1 MQTPPTA
8 SGSII
13 STGISNPVWH
23 GICYNKGETKIIL
36 IMAFSDI
43 KTFEEV
49 RQDLEAAYNY
59 YLRTGDEDLLWD
71 LAHRVLSN
79 SLFVL
84 NEDEVE
90 DEFIYE
96 FPADILKNKK
106 SVITRLLTTGVGLI
120 TKVITIPSYGEVWLR
135 TSDGLE
141 YDDGA
146 TEFKVWEIYNV
157 AVALYEMSMPFG
169 EKIYK

>member
-1 MQTPPTA
+1 
-8 SGSII
+8 
-13 STGISNPVWH
+13 
-23 GICYNKGETKIIL
+23 
-36 IMAFSDI
+36 MAFSDI

-49 RQDLEAAYNY
+49 RQDLEVAYNN

-71 LAHRVLSN
+71 LSHQVLSN

-106 SVITRLLTTGVGLI
+106 SVITRLLTTGVGLV
-120 TKVITIPSYGEVWLR
+120 TKAITIPSYGQVWLQ
-135 TSDGLE
+135 TSDGQE

-146 TEFKVWEIYNV
+146 TEFEAWEIYNI
-157 AVALYEMSMPFG
+157 AIALYKMTEPLAHLL
-169 EKIYK
+169 YK

>member
-1 MQTPPTA
+1 
-8 SGSII
+8 
-13 STGISNPVWH
+13 
-23 GICYNKGETKIIL
+23 
-36 IMAFSDI
+36 MAFSDI

-49 RQDLEAAYNY
+49 RQDLEAAYDY
-59 YLRTGDEDLLWD
+59 YLKTGDEDLLWD
-71 LAHRVLSN
+71 LAHQVLSN

-106 SVITRLLTTGVGLI
+106 NVITRLLTTGVGLI

>member
-8 SGSII
+8 SGSTI

-49 RQDLEAAYNY
+49 RQDLEAAYDY
-59 YLRTGDEDLLWD
+59 YLKTGDEDLLWD
-71 LAHRVLSN
+71 LAHQVLSN

>member
-1 MQTPPTA
+1 
-8 SGSII
+8 
-13 STGISNPVWH
+13 
-23 GICYNKGETKIIL
+23 
-36 IMAFSDI
+36 MAFSDI

-59 YLRTGDEDLLWD
+59 YLKTGDEDLLWD
-71 LAHRVLSN
+71 LSHQVLSN

-106 SVITRLLTTGVGLI
+106 SVITRLLTTGVGLV
-120 TKVITIPSYGEVWLR
+120 TKAITIPSYGQVWLQ
-135 TSDGLE
+135 TSDGQE

-146 TEFKVWEIYNV
+146 TEFEVWEIYNI
-157 AVALYEMSMPFG
+157 ALALYKMTEPLAHLL
-169 EKIYK
+169 YK

>member
-1 MQTPPTA
+1 
-8 SGSII
+8 
-13 STGISNPVWH
+13 
-23 GICYNKGETKIIL
+23 
-36 IMAFSDI
+36 MAFSDI

-59 YLRTGDEDLLWD
+59 YLKTGDEDLLWD
-71 LAHRVLSN
+71 LAHQVLSN
-79 SLFVL
+79 SLYVL

-106 SVITRLLTTGVGLI
+106 NVITRLLTTGVGLI
-120 TKVITIPSYGEVWLR
+120 AKVITIPSYGEVWLR

-157 AVALYEMSMPFG
+157 AVALYEMSMPLG